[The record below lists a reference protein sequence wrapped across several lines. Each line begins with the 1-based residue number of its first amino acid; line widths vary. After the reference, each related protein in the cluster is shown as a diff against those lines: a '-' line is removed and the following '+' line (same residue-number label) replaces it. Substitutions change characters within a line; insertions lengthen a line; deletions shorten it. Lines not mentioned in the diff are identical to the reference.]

1 VKEADPDASAITF
14 HNHQYKQH
22 GDDYMCVCV
31 CMIEGGVRTYTCH
44 ILKVRGDVASADTC
58 GLTVKF
64 LLLLKAM
71 ACCMMLD
78 VVHAAEEV
86 KAA

>member
-1 VKEADPDASAITF
+1 MIEAD
-14 HNHQYKQH
+14 
-22 GDDYMCVCV
+22 
-31 CMIEGGVRTYTCH
+31 VRTYACR
-44 ILKVRGDVASADTC
+44 IPGVRGDVGLADTC

-71 ACCMMLD
+71 ACCMMLEA
-78 VVHAAEEV
+78 VHAEEEV